1 MLKIIPVWTKPC
13 ARVIAEATLHALV
26 SRRILAVT
34 LIKVD
39 ARFTLKLLISTGL
52 NLTKDPLWAV
62 AIAISWFPKRSRKSE
77 EAVGL
82 LMIKKVHFQ
91 NFPERRKT
99 SVSASATATPHALG
113 SRCILFSEVLRDAR
127 FTPNN

>member
-52 NLTKDPLWAV
+52 NLTKNPLWAV
-62 AIAISWFPKRSRKSE
+62 AIAISWFPKSFRKSE

-82 LMIKKVHFQ
+82 LMIQMVLFQ
-91 NFPERRKT
+91 NFPE
-99 SVSASATATPHALG
+99 
-113 SRCILFSEVLRDAR
+113 
-127 FTPNN
+127 